1 MRTMRT
7 FTNGPNPSRAAGRDE
22 RPTVLCVRLSVLVIA
37 LAPWALPASSLA
49 AEPAAA
55 AATTPDAEL
64 LEFLGSGDDGD
75 PELQKYLVK
84 ENDERPQNAK
94 PAPKGGDGKT

>member
-7 FTNGPNPSRAAGRDE
+7 FTSGRSLSPAAGRDE
-22 RPTVLCVRLSVLVIA
+22 RPTAFSVRLSVLVIA
-37 LAPWALPASSLA
+37 LAPWVVPPSSLG

-55 AATTPDAEL
+55 ATPDTEL
-64 LEFLGSGDDGD
+64 LEFLGSDDDGD

-84 ENDERPQNAK
+84 EDDARPQNAK
-94 PAPKGGDGKT
+94 PAPKGGDGRT

>member
-1 MRTMRT
+1 MRTMRI
-7 FTNGPNPSRAAGRDE
+7 FTSGRSLSRAVGRDE
-22 RPTVLCVRLSVLVIA
+22 RPTAFSVRLSVLVIA
-37 LAPWALPASSLA
+37 LAPWVLPPSSLG

-55 AATTPDAEL
+55 AATPDTEL
-64 LEFLGSGDDGD
+64 LEFLGSDDDGD

-84 ENDERPQNAK
+84 EDDARPQNAK

>member
-1 MRTMRT
+1 MRTMRI
-7 FTNGPNPSRAAGRDE
+7 FTSGRSPSQGAGRDE
-22 RPTVLCVRLSVLVIA
+22 RPTVFGVRLRLLVIA
-37 LAPWALPASSLA
+37 LAPLVLPIAGRA

-55 AATTPDAEL
+55 AAPPDAEL
-64 LEFLGSGDDGD
+64 LEFLGSDDDGD

-84 ENDERPQNAK
+84 EDAARPEIAK